1 MLVPSRDLTMV
12 RRHCARPPSGS
23 ANYIVAEIIELE
35 ASHDAVRASL
45 APPIE
50 PITVGPPV
58 QVLEFLPEH
67 DQAAIASC
75 LEPGEKIGQAPVEQ
89 HDTEEPLPPP
99 VSL

>member
-1 MLVPSRDLTMV
+1 MKRCRYL
-12 RRHCARPPSGS
+12 HPPSGP
-23 ANYIVAEIIELE
+23 AKYIVGESIELE
-35 ASHDAVRASL
+35 ASHDAVRAPM